1 MSTIQIFI
9 LILMYIIGVFV
20 TFNVV
25 KEYFVRIKNY
35 KELIVLIGLSLLS
48 CIGIILFSI
57 FLTIDNIIN
66 KKYDFIY
73 KN

>member
-9 LILMYIIGVFV
+9 LTLMYIIGVFV

-25 KEYFVRIKNY
+25 KEYFIRIKNY

-48 CIGIILFSI
+48 CIGIILFSL

-66 KKYDFIY
+66 KKYNFIY

>member
-9 LILMYIIGVFV
+9 LTLMYIIGVFV

-35 KELIVLIGLSLLS
+35 KEWIVLIVLSLLS

-66 KKYDFIY
+66 KNYDFIY

>member
-9 LILMYIIGVFV
+9 LTLMYIIGVFV

-35 KELIVLIGLSLLS
+35 KELIILIGLSLLS
-48 CIGIILFSI
+48 CIGIILFSL

-66 KKYDFIY
+66 KIYDFIY